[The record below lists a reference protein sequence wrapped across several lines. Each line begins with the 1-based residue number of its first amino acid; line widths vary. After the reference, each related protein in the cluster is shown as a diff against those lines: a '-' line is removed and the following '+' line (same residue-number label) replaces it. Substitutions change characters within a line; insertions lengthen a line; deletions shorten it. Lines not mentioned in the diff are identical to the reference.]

1 MPWRFRATCIAA
13 LVLSLSAP
21 VAANTLTTQAE
32 WNTAVRKQV
41 QRKIVTP
48 PAVLRAGRT
57 LDVQVRIDILADG
70 TLDAVTVSRSSGDP
84 AVDDATIAMIR
95 RAGRLP
101 AFTPDIKA
109 EKQSLML
116 PVRYVVEGSG
126 NAPRAAAPAPAA
138 QRTYAN
144 DALGLQISVPAPFHI
159 AGHRKTS
166 RYDVLVEIA
175 SASGGPP
182 AVGGGNIVCTV
193 GYQTTRVTKAT
204 SKHAPDSPEAQAA
217 RLAAV
222 RNVQAAQGAT
232 LETLDSF
239 VLAGIHGVD
248 YVVAPGMQGNAG
260 AGDIRQYTALYD
272 APQARAVLA
281 CATTRAAMASA
292 LPAFR
297 QIRDGVGISG
307 R

>member
-21 VAANTLTTQAE
+21 VAANTLATQAE
-32 WNTAVRKQV
+32 WNTAISKQL

-57 LDVQVRIDILADG
+57 LNVQVRIDILADG
-70 TLDAVTVSRSSGDP
+70 TLDAVTISRSSGDP
-84 AVDDATIAMIR
+84 AVDDATVAMIR

-101 AFTPDIKA
+101 AFTPDMKA

-126 NAPRAAAPAPAA
+126 NAAPAA
-138 QRTYAN
+138 PLPRSYAN
-144 DALGLQISVPAPFHI
+144 SELGFQVSVPAPFHI

-175 SASGGPP
+175 SAAGGPS

-193 GYQTTRVTKAT
+193 GYQALRTSKST
-204 SKHAPDSPEAQAA
+204 SKHAPDSPAAQAA

-222 RNVQAAQGAT
+222 RNVQTAQGAT
-232 LETLDSF
+232 LETLNSF
-239 VLAGIHGVD
+239 VQAGIPGVD
-248 YVVAPGMQGNAG
+248 YVVAPGTQGNAG

-272 APQARAVLA
+272 APQARVVLA
-281 CATTRAAMASA
+281 CATARDAMAAA

-297 QIRDGVGISG
+297 QIRDGVRISA

>member
-21 VAANTLTTQAE
+21 VAANTLATQAE
-32 WNTAVRKQV
+32 WNTAISKQL

-57 LDVQVRIDILADG
+57 LNVQVRIDILADG
-70 TLDAVTVSRSSGDP
+70 TLDAVTISRSSGDP
-84 AVDDATIAMIR
+84 AVDDATVAMIR

-101 AFTPDIKA
+101 AFTPDMKA

-126 NAPRAAAPAPAA
+126 NAAPAA
-138 QRTYAN
+138 PLPRSYAN
-144 DALGLQISVPAPFHI
+144 SELGFQVSVPAPFHI

-175 SASGGPP
+175 SAAGGPG
-182 AVGGGNIVCTV
+182 AVGSGNIVCTV
-193 GYQTTRVTKAT
+193 GYQALRTSKST

-222 RNVQAAQGAT
+222 RNVQTAQGAT

-239 VLAGIHGVD
+239 VQAGIPGVD
-248 YVVAPGMQGNAG
+248 YVAAPGAQGNAG

-272 APQARAVLA
+272 APQARVVLA
-281 CATTRAAMASA
+281 CATARDAMPAA